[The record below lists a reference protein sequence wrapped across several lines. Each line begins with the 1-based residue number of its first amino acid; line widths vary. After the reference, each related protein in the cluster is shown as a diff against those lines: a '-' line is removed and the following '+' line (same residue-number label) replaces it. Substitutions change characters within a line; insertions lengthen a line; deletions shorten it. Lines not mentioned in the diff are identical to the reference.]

1 MKRLLV
7 FVFAVVFINNIS
19 YSQVIG
25 KLKGNNREFKDEKIL
40 KIGKIYKKFYIM
52 H

>member
-19 YSQVIG
+19 YSQMIG
-25 KLKGNNREFKDEKIL
+25 KLKGNNGE
-40 KIGKIYKKFYIM
+40 
-52 H
+52 